1 MNTPVGNVAVVGS
14 KHNPVS
20 HRVLKSFSD
29 RVVVKPSLSIK
40 KDMPE
45 KITPAT
51 TIIHMICFPEW
62 STVVVCFNT
71 MISNF
76 LLV

>member
-1 MNTPVGNVAVVGS
+1 
-14 KHNPVS
+14 
-20 HRVLKSFSD
+20 
-29 RVVVKPSLSIK
+29 
-40 KDMPE
+40 MPE

-71 MISNF
+71 MISNS